1 MKIVVNPTYEHLRK
15 FIESVPDTFERDHLL
30 RKESDKSDGSRRDR
44 DKCETLWNSGF
55 G

>member
-15 FIESVPDTFERDHLL
+15 FIESVPDTFERD
-30 RKESDKSDGSRRDR
+30 R